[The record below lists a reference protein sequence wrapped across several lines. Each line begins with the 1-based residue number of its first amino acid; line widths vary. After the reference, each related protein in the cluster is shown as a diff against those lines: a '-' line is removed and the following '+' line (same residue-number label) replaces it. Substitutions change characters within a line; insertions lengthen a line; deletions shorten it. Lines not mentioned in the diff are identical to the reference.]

1 MSYTIQHT
9 KIRRV
14 SHMFFNDS
22 RSKYPIP
29 PQLQSI
35 VLPIIAII
43 GNSDSIF
50 KVSLDSCEVCFI
62 NGPQN
67 GDRLISFGSRMR
79 RRRKLST
86 IHAAK
91 FHWVFPKC
99 IFLEC
104 HRISLLQKPTQS
116 SPRFPLTTT
125 FKTLNLF
132 EDQE

>member
-22 RSKYPIP
+22 RSKYPHNCNP
-29 PQLQSI
+29 SI
-35 VLPIIAII
+35 VLPIIGII

-50 KVSLDSCEVCFI
+50 KVSLDSCEVCFK
-62 NGPQN
+62 NVPQN
-67 GDRLISFGSRMR
+67 GDRLISFGSRM

-104 HRISLLQKPTQS
+104 HRISHLHQKTTQS
-116 SPRFPLTTT
+116 TPRFPLKKT
-125 FKTLNLF
+125 FKTFNF
-132 EDQE
+132 FKDQE